1 MLTSTFEKALTY
13 AHRAHAGQ
21 VRKGSGVPYISHL
34 LAVAALVLEAG
45 GSEIEA
51 IGALLHDAVED
62 QGGRERLDEIQKEF
76 GPEVA
81 AIVEGCSDAFESPK
95 PEWWERKRKYL
106 AHLPE
111 ASPSVIKVSVADKLH
126 NARTFLADYREIGEA
141 LWSRFKTGKEGM
153 LWYYQEIIQ
162 VYRKYPIVPR
172 EWWMNWRKLWQSW
185 YGYVMG
191 INVYCCFG

>member
-1 MLTSTFEKALTY
+1 MLTSNFEKALTY

-111 ASPSVIKVSVADKLH
+111 ASPSVIKVSVVDKLH
-126 NARTFLADYREIGEA
+126 NARTILTDYREIGEA
-141 LWSRFKTGKEGM
+141 LWSRFNAGKEGT
-153 LWYYQEIIQ
+153 LWYYQELIN
-162 VYRKYPIVPR
+162 VYRKIPNGPQGMVDELER
-172 EWWMNWRKLWQSW
+172 VVAELVRLC
-185 YGYVMG
+185 G
-191 INVYCCFG
+191 

>member
-1 MLTSTFEKALTY
+1 MLTSNFEKALTY

-106 AHLPE
+106 A
-111 ASPSVIKVSVADKLH
+111 IC
-126 NARTFLADYREIGEA
+126 
-141 LWSRFKTGKEGM
+141 
-153 LWYYQEIIQ
+153 
-162 VYRKYPIVPR
+162 RKHR
-172 EWWMNWRKLWQSW
+172 LQ
-185 YGYVMG
+185 
-191 INVYCCFG
+191 

>member
-1 MLTSTFEKALTY
+1 MLTSNFEKALTY

-45 GSEIEA
+45 GNETEA

-62 QGGRERLDEIQKEF
+62 QGGRERLEEIRKEF
-76 GPEVA
+76 GSEVA
-81 AIVEGCSDAFESPK
+81 AIVEGCSDAFETPK

-162 VYRKYPIVPR
+162 VYRKIP
-172 EWWMNWRKLWQSW
+172 
-185 YGYVMG
+185 
-191 INVYCCFG
+191 YCPQRMVDELEKVVAELVRLCNGN

>member
-162 VYRKYPIVPR
+162 VYRKIP
-172 EWWMNWRKLWQSW
+172 
-185 YGYVMG
+185 
-191 INVYCCFG
+191 YCPQRMVDELEKVVAELVRLCNGN